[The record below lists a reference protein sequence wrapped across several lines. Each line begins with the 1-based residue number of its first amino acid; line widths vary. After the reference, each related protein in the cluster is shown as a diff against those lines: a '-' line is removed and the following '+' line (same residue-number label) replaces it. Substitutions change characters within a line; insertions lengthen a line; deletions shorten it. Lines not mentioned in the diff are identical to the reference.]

1 MKWEHA
7 MTMVLEDKERDSLQ
21 HLQYFSYHQY
31 PGACDNTWE
40 LVTVVRT
47 SDGYLRYYWKRPVN
61 SDV

>member
-1 MKWEHA
+1 

-21 HLQYFSYHQY
+21 HLQYFSYHHY
-31 PGACDNTWE
+31 PGPCDKTWE

-61 SDV
+61 SNV